1 MIVMVVHLLVT
12 KQVVF
17 VMNTLFFPLFVVLL
31 KKKCLRFR
39 AQVFFLASGKFD
51 KVGGFFFVLQ
61 DVEAFGNEHF

>member
-31 KKKCLRFR
+31 KKNVLDFVLKFFFW
-39 AQVFFLASGKFD
+39 QVENLTRLEDFFLCCKM
-51 KVGGFFFVLQ
+51 
-61 DVEAFGNEHF
+61 